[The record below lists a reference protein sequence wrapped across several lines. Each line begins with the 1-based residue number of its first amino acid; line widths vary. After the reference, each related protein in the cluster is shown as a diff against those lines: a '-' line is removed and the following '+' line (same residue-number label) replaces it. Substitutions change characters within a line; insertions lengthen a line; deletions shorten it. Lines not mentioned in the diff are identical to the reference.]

1 MARPLPDDLEKQIAD
16 TAKRSEVRSVA
27 IFSFI
32 LGGIV
37 GFAIATGLDVDTG
50 GSVPFFVVVG
60 VVAILWGGAI
70 FRRTSLNKKDT

>member
-16 TAKRSEVRSVA
+16 TAGRAEVRSVA

-37 GFAIATGLDVDTG
+37 GFAIATGFDVNAG

-60 VVAILWGGAI
+60 IIATTWGAA
-70 FRRTSLNKKDT
+70 FLRRRALNKKDS